1 MNKKLTA
8 LAVAGALAAPAAAF
22 AQASNVQIYGRV
34 NMGLDNYSAT
44 GATAGT
50 AADYKGRNRIYDAGS
65 RLGFQ
70 GTEELGGGLKAIFL
84 IESGVNVDSGG
95 TTGQSGAANPFTGT
109 LSSRIGYVGLQG
121 NWGRLTFGKNNVWW
135 ANYPIEQTGANYIA
149 SGLASMYGL
158 LGRGMNIGV
167 SRVSNLVQYAAQAG
181 GVTAILSYAPNGES
195 RPAGANTDGRLWGA
209 TVQGQWGPWG
219 VGYDWVNKR
228 GNTGTGIGGTQP
240 SSTGNKLRA
249 GWTYASGSQISAIW
263 TKVRQDNG
271 GFGMM
276 TAADAGLSL
285 AQATGLTSLLLPDAT
300 ASSLSQTTFGLSW
313 EHTFGNMQALAQWGK
328 VSNITGCAVAGSC
341 NNTGA
346 TEWVLGLRYN
356 MSKRTGVYFNYATI
370 RNESNY
376 NMDYVGGWMTSAS
389 FSGLV
394 GLPPTSVGADP
405 RLFGVG
411 LMHNF

>member
-8 LAVAGALAAPAAAF
+8 LAVAGALAAPAAAL
-22 AQASNVQIYGRV
+22 AQASNVQIYGRA
-34 NMGLDNYSAT
+34 NLGFDNYSAT
-44 GATAGT
+44 GATGGSAF
-50 AADYKGRNRIYDAGS
+50 DIKSRSRIFDAGS
-65 RLGFQ
+65 RIGFQ
-70 GTEELGGGLKAIFL
+70 GTEELGGGLKALFL
-84 IESGVNVDSGG
+84 IESGVNIDNGG
-95 TTGQSGAANPFTGT
+95 TTGQSGATNPYTGT
-109 LSSRIGYVGLQG
+109 LNSRIGYVGLQG

-135 ANYPIEQTGANYIA
+135 ANYPIEQTGANYVA
-149 SGLASMYGL
+149 TGLSSMYGL
-158 LGRGMNIGV
+158 LGRGMNVGV

-181 GVTAILSYAPNGES
+181 GVTAIISYAANGES
-195 RPAGANTDGRLWGA
+195 RPAGADADGKLWGA
-209 TVQGQWGPWG
+209 TVQGQWGAIG
-219 VGYDWVNKR
+219 AGYDWVKKW
-228 GNTGTGIGGTQP
+228 GSTGTGVGGSQP

-249 GWTYASGSQISAIW
+249 GWTYAPGSQISLIW
-263 TKVRQDNG
+263 AKVVQDNG

-276 TAADAGLSL
+276 TAADAGLPL
-285 AQATGLTSLLLPDAT
+285 AQATGLTSLLLPDIT
-300 ASSLSQTTFGLSW
+300 ASSLSQTSFGLSW

-328 VSNITGCAVAGSC
+328 VNGIKGCAAAGAC

-346 TEWVLGLRYN
+346 TEWMLGLRYN
-356 MSKRTGVYFNYATI
+356 MSKRTGVYVNYATI

-389 FSGLV
+389 FQGLP

>member
-1 MNKKLTA
+1 MNKKLAA
-8 LAVAGALAAPAAAF
+8 LAVAGAVAAPAVAF
-22 AQASNVQIYGRV
+22 AQASNVQFYGRV
-34 NMGLDNYSAT
+34 NLGLDNYSAT
-44 GATAGT
+44 GATAGS
-50 AADYKGRNRIYDAGS
+50 AADYKSRNRIYDAGS

-84 IESGVNVDSGG
+84 IESGVNVDTGG
-95 TTGQSGAANPFTGT
+95 TTGQSGAPNPFSGT
-109 LSSRIGYVGLQG
+109 LNSRIGYVGLQG

-149 SGLASMYGL
+149 TGLANIYGL
-158 LGRGMNIGV
+158 TGRGMGIGV

-195 RPAGANTDGRLWGA
+195 RPAGANTDGKLWGA

-219 VGYDWVNKR
+219 VGYDWVKKW
-228 GNTGTGIGGTQP
+228 GNTGTGIGGSQP
-240 SSTGNKLRA
+240 ASIGNKLRA
-249 GWTYASGSQISAIW
+249 GWTYAPGSQISAIW
-263 TKVRQDNG
+263 VKINQDNG
-271 GFGMM
+271 GLG
-276 TAADAGLSL
+276 AILSADAGLPLAIGLSL
-285 AQATGLTSLLLPDAT
+285 YPDAT
-300 ASSLSQTTFGLSW
+300 ATSLSQTSFGLSW
-313 EHTFGNMQALAQWGK
+313 EHTFGNIQALAQWGK
-328 VSNITGCAVAGSC
+328 VNNISGCSVAGAC

-356 MSKRTGVYFNYATI
+356 MSKRTGVYVNYATI

-389 FSGLV
+389 YLGAIP
-394 GLPPTSVGADP
+394 GLPPGSVGADP